1 MAGMYLKTLKMKLE
15 ISPQVIESY
24 KRQDYTHWHAL
35 AELVDNSTYW
45 YELNRDLILKH
56 DPDASKC
63 DVRITYDEKTSL
75 LRIADNSIGMDLE
88 TLKDAMV
95 IGKKTKRPG
104 RSVYGMGL
112 KTSCIWLGGAF
123 TIKTKKAGL
132 TTAYIVTIDYDK
144 IMAGDFELGFQ
155 EIKNCKED
163 DHYTVI
169 EVSRLDEI
177 IQKKRLFK
185 IKEYLASIY
194 REDFREN
201 KLSLSFNDERIEWSD
216 DNHYLFLKSI
226 DGASYKRSFTFDID
240 GKTVK
245 GWIGIMQ
252 TGGKSVGGLTILQN
266 KRVIRG
272 FPNTWK
278 PEGLFG
284 GGGEGL
290 TTSLSSQRLV
300 GEIHMDGFDVTHTKD
315 NIKWSGR
322 QEELLDTMLTEHF
335 SDFKKV
341 ASEHR
346 RGKDPKP
353 DFSDAEI
360 DVAIGEVLEVV
371 TSPQFKDTVE
381 QIPTNTHKDPAVTDN
396 IYLEEIKKTVAEN
409 KPSFTCQISNLL
421 VRVYLKQTSA
431 QEIYL
436 DYEPSPTGNEIN
448 MTINLSH
455 PYLVAIKSRIDIE
468 QYILGCIYDA
478 LSEYHCNKQTSV
490 IHARTIREIK
500 NGLMKTSIK
509 ISEDAK

>member
-1 MAGMYLKTLKMKLE
+1 
-15 ISPQVIESY
+15 
-24 KRQDYTHWHAL
+24 
-35 AELVDNSTYW
+35 
-45 YELNRDLILKH
+45 
-56 DPDASKC
+56 
-63 DVRITYDEKTSL
+63 
-75 LRIADNSIGMDLE
+75 
-88 TLKDAMV
+88 
-95 IGKKTKRPG
+95 
-104 RSVYGMGL
+104 
-112 KTSCIWLGGAF
+112 
-123 TIKTKKAGL
+123 
-132 TTAYIVTIDYDK
+132 
-144 IMAGDFELGFQ
+144 
-155 EIKNCKED
+155 
-163 DHYTVI
+163 
-169 EVSRLDEI
+169 
-177 IQKKRLFK
+177 
-185 IKEYLASIY
+185 
-194 REDFREN
+194 
-201 KLSLSFNDERIEWSD
+201 
-216 DNHYLFLKSI
+216 
-226 DGASYKRSFTFDID
+226 
-240 GKTVK
+240 
-245 GWIGIMQ
+245 
-252 TGGKSVGGLTILQN
+252 
-266 KRVIRG
+266 
-272 FPNTWK
+272 
-278 PEGLFG
+278 
-284 GGGEGL
+284 
-290 TTSLSSQRLV
+290 
-300 GEIHMDGFDVTHTKD
+300 MDGFDVTHTKD

-396 IYLEEIKKTVAEN
+396 
-409 KPSFTCQISNLL
+409 SFTCQISNLL